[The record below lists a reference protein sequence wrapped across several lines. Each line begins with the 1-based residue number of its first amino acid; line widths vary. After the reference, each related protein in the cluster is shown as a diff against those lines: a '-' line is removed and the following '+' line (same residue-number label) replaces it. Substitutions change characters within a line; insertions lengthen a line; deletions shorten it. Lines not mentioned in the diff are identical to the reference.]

1 MRVGVDRFQATG
13 ADMGINFRRYDTRV
27 AEESLNY
34 SQVGAIFQHVSCRAV
49 PEGMRI
55 DSFLEAGQSDLLV
68 DGPRDG
74 ARKDSTIPH

>member
-1 MRVGVDRFQATG
+1 
-13 ADMGINFRRYDTRV
+13 MGIDFRRYDTRV

-55 DSFLEAGQSDLLV
+55 DSFFEAGQSDLLV

>member
-1 MRVGVDRFQATG
+1 
-13 ADMGINFRRYDTRV
+13 
-27 AEESLNY
+27 
-34 SQVGAIFQHVSCRAV
+34 V

-55 DSFLEAGQSDLLV
+55 DSFLDAGQRDLLV